1 MSRGDGFAGR
11 SLPEPRD
18 EGQQPLPPL
27 GGVPGEGAQAV
38 WRRTKLKQA
47 FVSEEMNIPAAR
59 VRIVWYLDEN

>member
-38 WRRTKLKQA
+38 
-47 FVSEEMNIPAAR
+47 
-59 VRIVWYLDEN
+59 